1 MKRMRQM
8 KKINSERK
16 ILFQFIA
23 VLIVSGLIGGLTGI
37 FFTDHEKWIVYF
49 ASEFQQLMADLSPYL
64 MTVIGIAGLLSSF
77 LIYRTAQRRASEWDQ
92 ENEEYIDQVERQI
105 ERGIIITEIIQ
116 IFIFLFLGFLF
127 LNLKDKK
134 NAVAGLSGCFIFLVL
149 SVVSMVL
156 QRAYI
161 HLMQKINP
169 EKQGDAFEF
178 QFQKKWIGSCDE
190 LERMKIYESSYYSF
204 QALQKCFPVAV
215 GILLFAEVYFEAG
228 VLPIIAVCLLWLIQT
243 VAYKRHAM
251 KLRRKGK

>member
-1 MKRMRQM
+1 M

-23 VLIVSGLIGGLTGI
+23 LLMVSGLIGGLIGI
-37 FFTDHEKWIVYF
+37 FFTDHEKWVVHF
-49 ASEFQQLMADLSPYL
+49 ASGFQQVMADLAPYL
-64 MTVIGIAGLLSSF
+64 MSVIGSAGLISSF
-77 LIYRTAQRRASEWDQ
+77 LIYKTSQKRASEWDQ
-92 ENEEYIDQVERQI
+92 EDEDYIEQVECQI
-105 ERGIIITEIIQ
+105 ERGIIITEMIQ
-116 IFIFLFLGFLF
+116 ILIFLFLGFLF
-127 LNLKDKK
+127 LNLKEEQ
-134 NAVAGLSGCFIFLVL
+134 NVAAGMIGCLIFLIL
-149 SVVSMVL
+149 SVASMVL

-169 EKQGDAFEF
+169 EKRGDAFEF
-178 QFQKKWIGSCDE
+178 KFQKKWIDSCDE
-190 LERMKIYESSYYSF
+190 LERMEIYESSYYSF

-228 VLPIIAVCLLWLIQT
+228 ILPIIVVCLLWMIQT